1 MKKRTLRRIATLVL
15 AVVFVA
21 STAAVVKQQMD
32 LRAAERAYE
41 AAAAA
46 ALIEVE
52 VETVPEVKEPQKVG
66 LPQLEAFDLSEDNAF
81 LATVDLA
88 ALRETNPDVL
98 GWIYVP
104 NSVISYPLMRS
115 HDNEDYLY
123 HTWDGTP
130 NVAGSIFLEQ
140 YNRPDFTNFHTLI
153 YGHNMADGSM
163 FGELLKYCYQD
174 VVDNYPH
181 VYIALDDVVL
191 RYEIFSVYT
200 ADINSDTY
208 RLYFAD
214 DAAKESAIAFYKQQ
228 SEVVS
233 DVTPTAE
240 DHILT
245 LSTCAGAR
253 QDVRWVLQTVLTG
266 TLPR

>member
-1 MKKRTLRRIATLVL
+1 MTKSELRRLATMVL
-15 AVVFVA
+15 ALVFIA
-21 STAAVVKQQMD
+21 STAAVVKQQRD

-46 ALIEVE
+46 ALIESEADPVPQVE
-52 VETVPEVKEPQKVG
+52 KPQNTG
-66 LPQLEAFDLSEDNAF
+66 LPQLESFELSEDNAF
-81 LATVDLA
+81 LATVDLET
-88 ALRETNPDVL
+88 LRQTNPDVL

-123 HTWDGTP
+123 KTWDGTP

-174 VVDNYPH
+174 VVDGYPY

-191 RYEIFSVYT
+191 RYEIFAVYT
-200 ADINSDTY
+200 ADVNSDTY

-214 DAAKESAIAFYKQQ
+214 DAAKESAIAFYKEQ
-228 SEVVS
+228 SEIVS
-233 DVTPTAE
+233 ALTPTAE

-253 QDVRWVLQTVLTG
+253 QDVRWVLQTVLSG
-266 TLPR
+266 TLAR